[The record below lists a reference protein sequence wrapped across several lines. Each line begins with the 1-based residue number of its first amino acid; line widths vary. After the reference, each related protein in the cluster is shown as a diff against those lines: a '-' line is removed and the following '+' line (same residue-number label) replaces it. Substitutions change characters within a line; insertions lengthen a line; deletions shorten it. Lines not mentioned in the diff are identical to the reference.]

1 MRRTTVNRNV
11 LKAMTIGIAAV
22 IATTSVP
29 MNVYAA
35 ENDPVDGNNQSG
47 EQGQGG
53 ETTQTQAPEI
63 DVVTAA
69 EVADDVTVTE
79 EAQSAVEA
87 AIDVV
92 DDYTELNAK
101 DSEVIDDLKEADDL
115 LKGENLSDDNLNVAL
130 VQSEVA
136 SQNLDDLEESLNSV
150 YLKNSDKDHKGDD
163 RLQYDVERDQD
174 GNLIVETDAN
184 GNEKPVID
192 GSQAVTQI
200 SGQYNS
206 ANDNNKRS
214 TQGVYQDG
222 MKEIQ
227 AAIKDRENGNEA
239 GANAHLDKAATF
251 LAASTE
257 KLADSDKE
265 LKEAWAQYTAA
276 ADAAQAANEAL
287 ANAKNVSGAIYDSKA
302 AEAKLEAAQKKA
314 DKLAA
319 ISQQYYAVM
328 VEYFKNDSKTLVL
341 DDEGK
346 LDAGLSAQ
354 AARNTNTKQVNVT
367 EGITNDTW
375 NYGRG
380 LFNLLINYKLEEE
393 GATDIKIGTQTGDEA
408 ATAEAGWY
416 LKSQAGT
423 IVSVSSDG
431 KTTKSS
437 TGNQTWVKKTDTK
450 VNGRDTRIKVTY
462 TDDNGDPQT
471 KYYNYIC
478 KAKADKYE
486 GANVDLENGVIYV
499 AEVTYD
505 EETKTWD
512 YAKYNPDGSV
522 FLDNYNLTKDYTEAK
537 EKVAAAA
544 AEVKKLRAEV
554 EAIETKVSD
563 NNTRLTDLKTKLD
576 KAQEAYDAS
585 KQSLQDFQDVYDLMM
600 GNYVPKQIGEAD
612 IVLPSD
618 DTVTDDTVITTDDT
632 IDDTTADTDD
642 TFVPADDAADDAADD
657 GDVTPGTVIDAGGVT
672 VTVPGMTLP
681 AGFAFNAGGVAVN
694 GGGAVVDAVIEDGG
708 VPLAESVEAPETVKK
723 ENKVNKI
730 KNIKDN
736 KTPLANDPIEQ
747 GAKMS
752 WWWLLIIF
760 LLGATGKK
768 MYDEYQKKQEEK
780 AAAVTTTSSDK

>member
-53 ETTQTQAPEI
+53 ETVQTQAPEI

-101 DSEVIDDLKEADDL
+101 DSEVIDALKEADDL

-150 YLKNSDKDHKGDD
+150 CLKNSDKDHKGDD

-214 TQGVYQDG
+214 TQGAYQDG

-239 GANAHLDKAATF
+239 SANAHLDKAATF

-287 ANAKNVSGAIYDSKA
+287 ANAKNVSGAIADSKA

-314 DKLAA
+314 DTLAA
-319 ISQQYYAVM
+319 ISDQYYGLM
-328 VEYFKNDSKTLVL
+328 LSYFDSSVGTIKY
-341 DDEGK
+341 DNGK
-346 LDAGLSAQ
+346 LDVEESAKATATLTGKDVQ
-354 AARNTNTKQVNVT
+354 TQQGDSLGTATY
-367 EGITNDTW
+367 EL
-375 NYGRG
+375 GRE
-380 LFNLLINYKLEEE
+380 LLEKLVMYKLENE
-393 GATDIKIGTQTGDEA
+393 GATNIVYGTAKDALDIDGTKYDQTKTEKKAVIGKDENGNDKVTLA
-408 ATAEAGWY
+408 NAGSHNY
-416 LKSQAGT
+416 T
-423 IVSVSSDG
+423 NVSG
-431 KTTKSS
+431 L
-437 TGNQTWVKKTDTK
+437 
-450 VNGRDTRIKVTY
+450 NGRRNHIQVTY
-462 TDDNGDPQT
+462 NDKDGNPQT
-471 KYYNYIC
+471 KYYNIVY
-478 KAKADKYE
+478 KGTGYE
-486 GANVDLENGVIYV
+486 GANVDLTNGIAYV
-499 AEVTYD
+499 AEVTYN
-505 EETKTWD
+505 EKTKTWD
-512 YAKYNPDGSV
+512 YAKYDSNGSV
-522 FLDNYNLTKDYTEAK
+522 FLDNYNLTKEYNEAK
-537 EKVAAAA
+537 EAVAAAA

-554 EAIETKVSD
+554 EAIETKVAA
-563 NNTRLTDLKTKLD
+563 NNEKLEQLKIKLD

-585 KQSLQDFQDVYDLMM
+585 KQSLQDFQDVYDLMT

-618 DTVTDDTVITTDDT
+618 DTVTDDTVVTS
-632 IDDTTADTDD
+632 DDTTADTDD
-642 TFVPADDAADDAADD
+642 TFVPADDATDD
-657 GDVTPGTVIDAGGVT
+657 GDATPGSVIDAGGVT
-672 VTVPGMTLP
+672 VTIPGMTLP

-768 MYDEYQKKQEEK
+768 MYDEYQKKQEEN